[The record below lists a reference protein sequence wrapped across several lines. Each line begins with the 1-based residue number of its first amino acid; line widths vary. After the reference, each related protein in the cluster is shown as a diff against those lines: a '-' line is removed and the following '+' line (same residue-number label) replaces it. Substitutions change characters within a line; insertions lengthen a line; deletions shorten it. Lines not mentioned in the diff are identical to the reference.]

1 MENEIIIH
9 ERKTFTNVDYTEKI
23 LRDREFY
30 KCIFMGCNFTKS
42 DLIGNSFED
51 CTFENCNFSM
61 TQVKGAGFRNAI
73 FKECKIMG
81 VDFSQCNKFLFSFS
95 FYKCSLEYCT
105 FFGTKLPKT
114 KFDKCSL
121 KETDF
126 SEVNLSAS
134 VFYECDLSGTIFSN
148 TVLEKVDFR
157 TASNYAIDPEIN
169 KLKKAKFSGF
179 NLEGLLYKYQ
189 LDIEYNQ

>member
-1 MENEIIIH
+1 MSNEIITH
-9 ERKTFTNVDYTEKI
+9 ENKTFTNVDYTEKV

-30 KCIFMGCNFTKS
+30 KCIFIGCVFSRS

-51 CTFENCNFSM
+51 CIFENCNFSM
-61 TQVKGAGFRNAI
+61 TKIRGAGFRNAQFI
-73 FKECKIMG
+73 ECKILG
-81 VDFSQCNKFLFSFS
+81 LDFSECNKFMYSFS
-95 FYKCSLEYCT
+95 FNQCHLDYST
-105 FFGTKLPKT
+105 FYGTRLQKT

-126 SEVNLSAS
+126 TEVNLTAS
-134 VFYECDLSGTIFSN
+134 IFNECDLNGTIFSN
-148 TVLEKVDFR
+148 TNLEKVDFR
-157 TASNYAIDPEIN
+157 TSTNYSIDPEFN

-189 LDIEYNQ
+189 LSIEYHE

>member
-1 MENEIIIH
+1 MGNELTTH
-9 ERKTFTNVDYTEKI
+9 ERKTFTNIDYTEKT

-51 CTFENCNFSM
+51 CNFENCNFSM
-61 TQVKGAGFRNAI
+61 TIIKGAGFRNAT
-73 FKECKIMG
+73 FKDCKIIG
-81 VDFSQCNKFLFSFS
+81 IDFSECNRFLFSFS
-95 FYKCSLEYCT
+95 FDSCTVEYCT

-121 KETDF
+121 RETDF
-126 SEVNLSAS
+126 TEVNLSGS
-134 VFYECDLSGTIFSN
+134 VFSECDLTGTVFAN
-148 TVLEKVDFR
+148 TILEKVDFR
-157 TASNYAIDPEIN
+157 TATNYSINPEIN

-179 NLEGLLYKYQ
+179 NLEGLLHRHQ
-189 LDIEYNQ
+189 LDIDYNS